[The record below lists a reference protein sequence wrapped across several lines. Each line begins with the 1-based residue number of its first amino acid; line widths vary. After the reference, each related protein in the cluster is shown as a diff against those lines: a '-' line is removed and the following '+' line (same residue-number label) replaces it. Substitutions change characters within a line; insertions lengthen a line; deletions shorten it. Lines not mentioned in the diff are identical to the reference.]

1 MGNRGD
7 TLDMKSGEK
16 KDCKGYKEKSKWDR
30 AGADVLLQKP
40 KPAGD
45 EDATWGKEQEREIK
59 DRKETIADLSK
70 ERHSELNPPT
80 QLNLSFF
87 LPLDA

>member
-1 MGNRGD
+1 M
-7 TLDMKSGEK
+7 
-16 KDCKGYKEKSKWDR
+16 
-30 AGADVLLQKP
+30 LLQKP

-45 EDATWGKEQEREIK
+45 ENATWGKEQEQEIK
-59 DRKETIADLSK
+59 DGKETIADLSK

-80 QLNLSFF
+80 QLNLTFF